1 MPKVYQARLRRK
13 GLGNLLNAYAGRGK
27 VRFPLGEV
35 VETR

>member
-1 MPKVYQARLRRK
+1 
-13 GLGNLLNAYAGRGK
+13 LGNLLNAYAGRGK